1 MYDYVILSETKDLVL
16 NMRYFTMLNM
26 TRIKLKI

>member
-1 MYDYVILSETKDLVL
+1 MYDYVILSETKDLVFI
-16 NMRYFTMLNM
+16 MRCFAMLNM